1 MDMNKRWSLVFF
13 TVLLMFSYIYSCFY
27 CQQSYADYVEDIEP
41 HEPIIFQR
49 NDPNIKIITSES
61 EIENYIRDPIGTERV
76 IRINKDHI
84 VVHRFYKLWEG
95 TCQHVA
101 HDEWI
106 EYFIYP
112 NGDVVQ
118 SGRSCITYHQFPEE
132 SYDPN
137 NHTWGEWKLI
147 ESKEPTATE
156 EGYKKYERSCTR
168 GKGYWAT
175 RGECGAK
182 EYIIESINNQ
192 DISVQLEEPV
202 SSVAEG
208 DKVLVGVNIKSSY
221 DRELTNIPFKWEITK
236 KGGQAVAATFTG
248 HANIAEGKLEKIPAR
263 GERILYATFNMPDS
277 DVNIKFEI
285 NKDGTNPPET
295 KLENNVLET
304 VITSAVSINT
314 VGDFNLDYNVL
325 SKKVSFP
332 LAGGKDIIARLS
344 APRGVLTGNAWGA
357 LNIYNKST
365 DLFRGLTDK
374 ALTVNEPAGT
384 IIKNPVINAT
394 IHRKDATYDSTT
406 NRYDNP
412 LEGKWL
418 DGPVSKTA
426 TGKISFG
433 GTAYA
438 DYKYIVTKTNEDGTT
453 YTETITSTTSAAFN
467 SGTDTRTITTNI
479 YNGKP
484 TIPAKTFENR
494 IDYNGTNYLQ
504 KNLFWT
510 SESYKFDVVRWMC
523 HQDVDDSLYGWTA
536 VPGRYKRTFTQQ
548 NSGILKWS
556 PLSTMKNDY
565 KRSREAARNMDYRK
579 SEYDKAVFA
588 SDIKFKNVDYPIRAG
603 YYFNPT
609 GTYTFTVETVT
620 YKTSTEETKD
630 HKELVQAAIDS
641 FRYESDLMYI
651 NSKKEPVNLQN
662 EPIYKSGKNYERR
675 MAALTA
681 KDPTGVDGVEM
692 LKVEK
697 TGYTKEW
704 EEIKHSEKS
713 GEFTHEYLK
722 QILEGYEES
731 GTIASRD
738 KYKYREYI
746 KDGQNLYKITEKT
759 TVTIKINPNNRNV
772 YTYINMPDGK
782 YRIAAWIGD
791 IKLSDTGNAYKG
803 LGTIKGVYNFDVIE
817 VEVNG
822 TLYDDQN
829 PVIGS

>member
-1 MDMNKRWSLVFF
+1 L
-13 TVLLMFSYIYSCFY
+13 
-27 CQQSYADYVEDIEP
+27 EP
-41 HEPIIFQR
+41 NEPKIFEGG
-49 NDPNIKIITSES
+49 DPSIKIITSES
-61 EIENYIRDPIGTERV
+61 EIEKYIKDPIGTQK
-76 IRINKDHI
+76 IKAINEDHI

-101 HDEWI
+101 HDEWVM
-106 EYFIYP
+106 YKIYN
-112 NGDVVQ
+112 NGDEVKVG
-118 SGRSCITYHQFPEE
+118 SSCITYHQFPEE

-137 NHTWGEWKLI
+137 NHTWGEWKLVETK
-147 ESKEPTATE
+147 ESTDTE
-156 EGYKKYERSCTR
+156 EGFKKYERSCTR
-168 GKGYWAT
+168 GKGYWAS

-182 EYIIESINNQ
+182 EYKTELINNQ
-192 DISVQLEEPV
+192 DLSVQLEEPV

-236 KGGQAVAATFTG
+236 EGGEAVAATYTG
-248 HANIAEGKLEKIPAR
+248 HANIAEGKIEKIPAR
-263 GERILYATFNMPDS
+263 GELILYAAFNMPDS

-295 KLENNVLET
+295 ELENNVLET
-304 VITSAVSINT
+304 VITSALSINT
-314 VGDFNLDYNVL
+314 AGDFNLDYNVL

-344 APRGVLTGNAWGA
+344 APRGSLSGNAWGA

-365 DLFRGLTDK
+365 DLFGGLIDK
-374 ALTVNEPAGT
+374 VLSVNEPAGT
-384 IIKNPVINAT
+384 IIKNPIIDTT
-394 IHRKDATYDSTT
+394 IYRKDATYDSST
-406 NRYDNP
+406 NHYDNP
-412 LEGKWL
+412 SEGKWL
-418 DGPVSKTA
+418 DGPASKTVS
-426 TGKISFG
+426 GKISFG

-438 DYKYIVTKTNEDGTT
+438 HYEYKVTRTNEDGSTDT
-453 YTETITSTTSAAFN
+453 DTETRTTSAAFN
-467 SGTDTRTITTNI
+467 SGTDTRTITTKI

-484 TIPAKTFENR
+484 TIPAKTFENK
-494 IDYNGTNYLQ
+494 IDYNAANYLQ

-510 SESYKFDVVRWMC
+510 SEPYKFDVVRWMC
-523 HQDVDDSLYGWTA
+523 HQNVDDSLYEWTA

-548 NSGILKWS
+548 NSGILMWT
-556 PLSTMKNDY
+556 PASTMKDDY
-565 KRSREAARNMDYRK
+565 KRSREAARSMDYRK

-588 SDIKFKNVDYPIRAG
+588 SDIKFKDVDYPIKAG

-620 YKTSTEETKD
+620 YKTTKDETKD
-630 HKELVQAAIDS
+630 HKDLVQAVTDS

-651 NSKKEPVNLQN
+651 NSNKEPVNIQN
-662 EPIYKSGKNYERR
+662 EPIYKSGKSYERR
-675 MAALTA
+675 LAALTA
-681 KDPTGVDGVEM
+681 KDPTGVDEVEM

-697 TGYTKEW
+697 TGYSKEW

-722 QILEGYEES
+722 EILEGYEES
-731 GTIASRD
+731 GTVASKD

-759 TVTIKINPNNRNV
+759 TVTIKINPDNRNM

-791 IKLSDTGNAYKG
+791 IKLSDTSNAYKT
-803 LGTIKGVYNFDVIE
+803 LGAIKGIYNFDVIE

-829 PVIGS
+829 ALIGN

>member
-1 MDMNKRWSLVFF
+1 MHIYKRGNFIIFVIIF
-13 TVLLMFSYIYSCFY
+13 LLSNIYSCLY
-27 CQQSYADYVEDIEP
+27 YSICYADFVEDIEP
-41 HEPIIFQR
+41 NEPIIFR
-49 NDPNIKIITSES
+49 TNDNTIKIITSES
-61 EIENYIRDPIGTERV
+61 EIEKYEKDPIGTQRV
-76 IRINKDHI
+76 IKVNKDHV

-106 EYFIYP
+106 EYKIYN
-112 NGDVVQ
+112 NGDDVE
-118 SGRSCITYHQFPEE
+118 SGSSCITYHQFPEE

-137 NHTWGEWKLI
+137 NHTWGEWKLVETK
-147 ESKEPTATE
+147 ESTDTE
-156 EGYKKYERSCTR
+156 EGFKKYERSCTR
-168 GKGYWAT
+168 GKGYWAS

-182 EYIIESINNQ
+182 EYKVESINNQ
-192 DISVQLEEPV
+192 DLSVQLEEPV

-236 KGGQAVAATFTG
+236 KGGTAVAATFTG
-248 HANIAEGKLEKIPAR
+248 HSNIAGGKIEKIPAK
-263 GERILYATFNMPDS
+263 GELILYASFNMPDS
-277 DVNIKFEI
+277 DVNIRFEI

-295 KLENNVLET
+295 ELENNVLET
-304 VITSAVSINT
+304 TITSALSINA

-325 SKKVSFP
+325 SKKVSFS

-344 APRGVLTGNAWGA
+344 APRGNLSGYAWGA

-365 DLFRGLTDK
+365 DLFRGLNDRV
-374 ALTVNEPAGT
+374 LFVNEPAGT
-384 IIKNPVINAT
+384 IIKNPIINTT
-394 IHRKDATYDSTT
+394 IHRKDATFDSST

-412 LEGKWL
+412 LESKWL
-418 DGPVSKTA
+418 DGPTSKTVS
-426 TGKISFG
+426 GKVSFG

-438 DYKYIVTKTNEDGTT
+438 DYKYTVTKTNEDGTT
-453 YTETITSTTSAAFN
+453 YPETETRTTSAAFN
-467 SGTDTRTITTNI
+467 SGTDTRTITTKI
-479 YNGKP
+479 YNGTP
-484 TIPAKTFENR
+484 TIPAKTFENK
-494 IDYNGTNYLQ
+494 IDYNSANYLQ
-504 KNLFWT
+504 KSLFWT
-510 SESYKFDVVRWMC
+510 SEPYKFDVVRWMC
-523 HQDVDDSLYGWTA
+523 YQDVDDSLYGWTA

-548 NSGILKWS
+548 NSGILKWTPS
-556 PLSTMKNDY
+556 STMKDDY
-565 KRSREAARNMDYRK
+565 KRSREAARSMDYRK

-588 SDIKFKNVDYPIRAG
+588 SDMKFKNVDYPIKAG

-620 YKTSTEETKD
+620 YKTTKDETKD
-630 HKELVQAAIDS
+630 HKDLVQAAIDS

-662 EPIYKSGKNYERR
+662 EPIYKNGKNYERCL
-675 MAALTA
+675 AALTA

-697 TGYTKEW
+697 TGYSKEW

-722 QILEGYEES
+722 EILEGYEES
-731 GTIASRD
+731 GTVASKD

-759 TVTIKINPNNRNV
+759 TVTIKINPDNRNM

-791 IKLSDTGNAYKG
+791 IKLSDTSNAYKT
-803 LGTIKGVYNFDVIE
+803 LGAIKGIYNFDVIE

-829 PVIGS
+829 ALIGN

>member
-1 MDMNKRWSLVFF
+1 M
-13 TVLLMFSYIYSCFY
+13 
-27 CQQSYADYVEDIEP
+27 
-41 HEPIIFQR
+41 
-49 NDPNIKIITSES
+49 
-61 EIENYIRDPIGTERV
+61 
-76 IRINKDHI
+76 RINKAYI

-182 EYIIESINNQ
+182 EYKIESINNQ

-248 HANIAEGKLEKIPAR
+248 HANIAEGKLEKIQAR

-285 NKDGTNPPET
+285 NKDGTNPLET

-357 LNIYNKST
+357 LNIFNKST

-374 ALTVNEPAGT
+374 TLTVNEPAGT

-418 DGPVSKTA
+418 DGPVSKT
-426 TGKISFG
+426 TSGKISFG

-438 DYKYIVTKTNEDGTT
+438 DYKYIVTKTKDGTT

-523 HQDVDDSLYGWTA
+523 HQEEDDSYMA
-536 VPGRYKRTFTQQ
+536 D
-548 NSGILKWS
+548 SS
-556 PLSTMKNDY
+556 
-565 KRSREAARNMDYRK
+565 
-579 SEYDKAVFA
+579 
-588 SDIKFKNVDYPIRAG
+588 
-603 YYFNPT
+603 T
-609 GTYTFTVETVT
+609 GT
-620 YKTSTEETKD
+620 
-630 HKELVQAAIDS
+630 I
-641 FRYESDLMYI
+641 
-651 NSKKEPVNLQN
+651 
-662 EPIYKSGKNYERR
+662 
-675 MAALTA
+675 
-681 KDPTGVDGVEM
+681 
-692 LKVEK
+692 
-697 TGYTKEW
+697 
-704 EEIKHSEKS
+704 
-713 GEFTHEYLK
+713 
-722 QILEGYEES
+722 
-731 GTIASRD
+731 
-738 KYKYREYI
+738 
-746 KDGQNLYKITEKT
+746 
-759 TVTIKINPNNRNV
+759 
-772 YTYINMPDGK
+772 
-782 YRIAAWIGD
+782 
-791 IKLSDTGNAYKG
+791 
-803 LGTIKGVYNFDVIE
+803 
-817 VEVNG
+817 
-822 TLYDDQN
+822 
-829 PVIGS
+829 